1 MIMHLKTGK
10 NCYIS
15 PLASLRGNI
24 ELGDECSIFDF
35 ASIRTESELIRIDSF
50 SNVQD
55 NVSMHVDEHYPIKI
69 GKYVSIGHN
78 AVVHGATIGDDCII
92 GMGAVV
98 MNGSRICSGSIVAAG
113 AVVLQNKVIPEGS
126 LVLVSGIQEHLS
138 VPWSEI
144 PGYFFPPYLV
154 HPKQDSLRG

>member
-1 MIMHLKTGK
+1 MIMLLKKGK

-35 ASIRTESELIRIDSF
+35 ASIRTESELISIGSF

-55 NVSMHVDEHYPIKI
+55 NVSMHVDEGYPIKI

-78 AVVHGATIGDDCII
+78 AVVHGATIDDDCII

-98 MNGSRICSGSIVAAG
+98 MNGAKICSGSVIAAG
-113 AVVLQNKVIPEGS
+113 AVVLQNTVIPEES
-126 LVLVSGIQEHLS
+126 LVLGVPGKIRKNDAEFRIMAHLNAI
-138 VPWSEI
+138 E
-144 PGYFFPPYLV
+144 YLKLKERYM
-154 HPKQDSLRG
+154 H